1 MRKKNRNKQKIK
13 IPFSECRIPIFE
25 RLVHGSWF
33 AYTLNENYK
42 IWLTVRY
49 FHFDFKI
56 SVSKICDDV
65 CVACDNQGVIDRK
78 GLEFQTD
85 GMIINNRTE
94 NEWYRNGSVLLHLI
108 AKQNCWTET
117 RWRERESCLH
127 PFSPVSHIP
136 SVVIYVICY
145 LCIA

>member
-1 MRKKNRNKQKIK
+1 MNVACVSVCVVFVGHLHLRFLQRRNEITFLNEKKKRNKQKIK

-94 NEWYRNGSVLLHLI
+94 NE
-108 AKQNCWTET
+108 
-117 RWRERESCLH
+117 
-127 PFSPVSHIP
+127 
-136 SVVIYVICY
+136 
-145 LCIA
+145 